1 MTPSA
6 PPRPPPARVAVAG
19 SLLTLAAALAVT
31 TAAGHRPLPTA
42 TFEFGTVRSFQGLVT
57 ADPYPSLLVRRG
69 PVTSRY
75 LLVGPGKSGADA
87 LVAQAVGG
95 PATLRGSLAFRDG
108 QAAIQVE
115 AGSVVPLNEP
125 APGADPPEDLG
136 FAYLEGEIVGAKC
149 HFGVMNPGSGI
160 VHRACARLCIRGGV
174 PPLLAVR
181 LEDGR
186 TEGLLLTGP
195 QGEAVGEALVGLGM
209 VGVPVGARGRLIRK
223 GPATFVRVDPREIR
237 RLR

>member
-1 MTPSA
+1 MTPVGHLC
-6 PPRPPPARVAVAG
+6 PPPARVAAAG
-19 SLLTLAAALAVT
+19 ALLAIAGALAVT

-69 PVTSRY
+69 SVASRY

-87 LVAQAVGG
+87 LVAEAVGG
-95 PATLRGSLAFRDG
+95 PATLRGSLVFRDG
-108 QAAIQVE
+108 QAAVQVE
-115 AGSVVPLNEP
+115 PGSVVPLNEP
-125 APGADPPEDLG
+125 APAPDPPEDLG
-136 FAYLEGEIVGAKC
+136 SVYLEGEIVGAKC

-195 QGEAVGEALVGLGM
+195 QGEAVGEALGGL
-209 VGVPVGARGRLIRK
+209 VGVPVGVRGRLIRK
-223 GPATFVRVDPREIR
+223 GPAAFVQVDPREMR

>member
-1 MTPSA
+1 MTPAGRS
-6 PPRPPPARVAVAG
+6 RLPPARVALAG
-19 SLLTLAAALAVT
+19 ALLAVAAALAVT
-31 TAAGHRPLPTA
+31 TAAGHRSLPVA

-69 PVTSRY
+69 TVTSRY

-87 LVAQAVGG
+87 LVADAVGG
-95 PATLRGSLAFRDG
+95 AARLRGSLAFRDG

-115 AGSVVPLNEP
+115 PASVVPLDEP
-125 APGADPPEDLG
+125 APSADPPEDLG
-136 FAYLEGEIVGAKC
+136 FFDLEGEIVGAKC

-195 QGEAVGEALVGLGM
+195 QGEAVGEALEGLI
-209 VGVPVGARGRLIRK
+209 GVPVGVRGRLIRK
-223 GPATFVRVDPREIR
+223 GSATFVQVDSHEMR